1 MEYIAAMYDLLT
13 VENVIALFTLTAL
26 EIVLGIDNIVILAI
40 ISGRLPKARQTSA
53 RRIGLGLAMIMRIVL
68 LLSISVIMRL
78 NQPLFAVV
86 GHSVTGR
93 DLVLLGGGLFLMWK
107 SVKEIHEHSHTVGG
121 AGNPEVPGF
130 AAKASTSFAAAIG
143 QIVLLDLVFSL
154 DSVITAVGMA
164 KHVPVMVAAIIC
176 AVLVMMVFAN
186 VVCDFVNRYPSIRM
200 LALAFLMLVGV
211 FLVAEGLGKH
221 IERGYIY
228 FAMAFSLGVEFL
240 NLRFGGRPA
249 AHPAEKLRG

>member
-1 MEYIAAMYDLLT
+1 MYELFTL
-13 VENVIALFTLTAL
+13 ENVVALFTLTAL

-40 ISGRLPKARQTSA
+40 ISGRLAKEKQARA
-53 RRIGLGLAMIMRIVL
+53 RRIGLGLAMVMRIAL

-78 NQPLFAVV
+78 QQPLFAVLD
-86 GHSVTGR
+86 HAVTGR

-107 SVKEIHEHSHTVGG
+107 SVKEIHEHSQSVGK
-121 AGNPEVPGF
+121 AEEVHVPGF
-130 AAKASTSFAAAIG
+130 AGRPSQSFAAAIG

-176 AVLVMMVFAN
+176 AVMVMMVFADT
-186 VVCDFVNRYPSIRM
+186 VCDFVNRYPTIRM

-211 FLVAEGLGKH
+211 FLVAEGAGKH

-249 AHPAEKLRG
+249 AHSPGN

>member
-1 MEYIAAMYDLLT
+1 MHDLLT
-13 VENVIALFTLTAL
+13 VENLIALFTLTAL

-40 ISGRLPKARQTSA
+40 ISGRLAKEKQARA
-53 RRIGLGLAMIMRIVL
+53 RRIGLGLAMLMRIAL

-78 NQPLFAVV
+78 HQPLFSIM
-86 GHSVTGR
+86 GHPVTGR
-93 DLVLLGGGLFLMWK
+93 DLVLLGGGMFLMWK
-107 SVKEIHEHSHTVGG
+107 AVKEIHEHSVS
-121 AGNPEVPGF
+121 AGKAEKPEMPGF
-130 AAKASTSFAAAIG
+130 AGRPSHSFVAAIG

-164 KHVPVMVAAIIC
+164 QRVPVMVAAIIC
-176 AVLVMMVFAN
+176 AVLMMMLFADT
-186 VVCDFVNRYPSIRM
+186 VCNFVNRYPTIRM
-200 LALAFLMLVGV
+200 LALAFLLLVGV
-211 FLVAEGLGKH
+211 FLVAEGVGKH

-249 AHPAEKLRG
+249 PHPAEKPRG